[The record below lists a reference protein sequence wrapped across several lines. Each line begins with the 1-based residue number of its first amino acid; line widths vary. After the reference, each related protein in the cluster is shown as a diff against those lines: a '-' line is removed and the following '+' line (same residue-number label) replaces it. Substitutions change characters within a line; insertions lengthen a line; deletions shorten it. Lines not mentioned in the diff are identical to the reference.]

1 MWDRLKGSA
10 MQLMMIETKDLA
22 EGLAALDGL
31 DDAVDDGRI
40 TVEDLALV
48 YRTEKGKV
56 KIKQTRDMTAR
67 RGAMRGLLVGA
78 LVGLF
83 PVSFLGAAA
92 VGAGSGAL
100 LAGGGDKGVDNAMMK
115 EIGKR
120 LEGSVAIVFVLA
132 DDSSVEAIAAA
143 IEDQG
148 NPVAFQVVPPET
160 QKVITEAAKAADAL
174 VEA

>member
-1 MWDRLKGSA
+1 
-10 MQLMMIETKDLA
+10 MQLMMIETKDMQ

-31 DDAVDDGRI
+31 EEAVDDGRI

-56 KIKQTRDMTAR
+56 KIKQTRDMTAK
-67 RGAMRGLLVGA
+67 RGAARGLLVGA
-78 LVGLF
+78 VVGLF

-100 LAGGGDKGVDNAMMK
+100 LAGARDKGVDNAMMK
-115 EIGKR
+115 EIGKK
-120 LEGSVAIVFVLA
+120 LEGSSAIVFILA

-143 IEDQG
+143 IEAQG
-148 NPVAFQVVPPET
+148 NPVAFEVVPPEM
-160 QKVITEAAKAADAL
+160 QAVITEATKAADAL
-174 VEA
+174 VAAA

>member
-1 MWDRLKGSA
+1 
-10 MQLMMIETKDLA
+10 MQVMMIETADMQQ
-22 EGLAALDGL
+22 GLEALDGL
-31 DDAVDDGRI
+31 EEAVDAGRI

-48 YRTEKGKV
+48 YRTDKGKV

-67 RGAMRGLLVGA
+67 KGAARGLLVGA

-92 VGAGSGAL
+92 VGAGAGAAMASG
-100 LAGGGDKGVDNAMMK
+100 DPGVDNKMMK

-120 LEGSVAIVFVLA
+120 LEGSTAIVFILA
-132 DDSSVEAIAAA
+132 DDSSVASIAAA
-143 IEDQG
+143 IEEDG
-148 NPVAFQVVPPET
+148 HQVDYEVIPPET
-160 QKVITEAAKAADAL
+160 QTLMKEAVKAADVL